1 MGLGVVKAISDT
13 SDFIFHFRKL
23 SCMPVTES
31 VPQNRIESSTLV
43 LEDRHHWKTRMNT
56 QSACTQ
62 EREC

>member
-23 SCMPVTES
+23 SYMPVTES

-43 LEDRHHWKTRMNT
+43 LEYRHHWKIRMNT